1 MFELKGT
8 VPANKNLKSLMLF
21 LIWSF
26 TVGMCISFY
35 YKNPLENV
43 IDFDQSMILGTCAFF
58 ASYIFFSKLKQNFST
73 TNDFLK
79 EIAKIFGNA
88 YALAVIMSFV
98 DFFVLF
104 TPIPITIKLVKDS
117 IVGGWQTFR
126 ITGSSAESSWMATH
140 LLLVMP
146 MYWFLVKNGVKRKW
160 NAFLFFIAVIS
171 FLGCLSLNGYLIL
184 AFASIAYLFVLAVKR
199 KRMIQLLIGFVVISI
214 MCFFT
219 WLALQKIFA
228 GMDAYYALRIFR
240 LMDVQSF
247 KDILFVDGSVFIRL
261 GFPIIGWQIFADY
274 PLLGTGAGS
283 FAYMVRDYLLNFY
296 PEALKYEEVWYY
308 FKTGTSANTA
318 IYSKLFSEFGLLG
331 AILFLRFYL
340 GSIKC
345 FFKLNNKVFVF
356 YGCILAVLLFQQGS
370 YAYVPM
376 WVGLAVA
383 NNL

>member
-1 MFELKGT
+1 
-8 VPANKNLKSLMLF
+8 MLF

-26 TVGMCISFY
+26 TAGIGISFY

-43 IDFDQSMILGTCAFF
+43 IDFAQSMILGICAFV
-58 ASYIFFSKLKQNFST
+58 ACYMFFSKLKQNFLT
-73 TNDFLK
+73 TNGFLK
-79 EIAKIFGNA
+79 EVANIFGGA

-104 TPIPITIKLVKDS
+104 TPIPMTIKLVKDS
-117 IVGGWQTFR
+117 VIGGWQTFR

-171 FLGCLSLNGYLIL
+171 FLGCLSLKGYLIL
-184 AFASIAYLFVLAVKR
+184 AFASIAYLFVMAVKR
-199 KRMIQLLIGFVVISI
+199 KRIVQLLIGIIVIGI
-214 MCFFT
+214 VAFFT
-219 WLALQKIFA
+219 WIVLQKIFA
-228 GMDAYYALRIFR
+228 DMDAYYAQRIFR
-240 LMDVQSF
+240 LMEIQSF
-247 KDILFVDGSVFIRL
+247 RDFLFVDGSVFIRM
-261 GFPIIGWQIFADY
+261 GFPIIGLQIFADY

-308 FKTGTSANTA
+308 FKTGTNANTA
-318 IYSKLFSEFGLLG
+318 IYSKLFCEFGLLG

-356 YGCILAVLLFQQGS
+356 YGSILTVLLFQQGS

-383 NNL
+383 NNLQGKF